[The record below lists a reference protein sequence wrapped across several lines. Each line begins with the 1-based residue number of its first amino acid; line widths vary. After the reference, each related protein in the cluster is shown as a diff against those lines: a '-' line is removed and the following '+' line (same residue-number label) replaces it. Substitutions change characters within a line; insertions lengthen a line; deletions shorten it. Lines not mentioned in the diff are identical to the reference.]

1 MADKLRVKIPRIM
14 VDAIGK
20 ITEDAYFK
28 LDYQMTLDSLKIH
41 PDSVDR
47 DMLRDDL
54 SEIMH
59 SVIGN
64 MLAILFEDLAHL
76 MLETQTEYG
85 KKFIDWKDLPTA
97 NKLNQLTIDEDGET
111 LDAKVE
117 EVEADSAD
125 TTGEYLTHHSNILG
139 TMGHTCRE
147 IYYSSFY
154 SKEDDMEF
162 RKGVADL
169 GNYLLDHDAVS
180 FDYDSLITEIID
192 REINSFRS
200 LELRT
205 YEVDDF
211 TLVSEFTPKI
221 NGGWIDNVND
231 TEVEWG
237 MVEREL
243 DAVARASGDMF
254 VLVNHHD
261 IYIGE
266 HVDKIN
272 DLPVVESIGIM
283 EAN

>member
-59 SVIGN
+59 NVIGN
-64 MLAILFEDLAHL
+64 MLAILFEDLALL

-85 KKFIDWKDLPTA
+85 KRLIDWKDLPTA
-97 NKLNQLTIDEDGET
+97 NKLNQLTIDEDGGY
-111 LDAKVE
+111 LDAKLG
-117 EVEADSAD
+117 EVEAESAD
-125 TTGEYLTHHSNILG
+125 TSGEYLTHHSNILG

-169 GNYLLDHDAVS
+169 GNHLLDHGAVS

-221 NGGWIDNVND
+221 NGGWNDNVND

-237 MVEREL
+237 LIEREL
-243 DAVARASGDMF
+243 DAVARTSGDMF

-261 IYIGE
+261 IYIGD